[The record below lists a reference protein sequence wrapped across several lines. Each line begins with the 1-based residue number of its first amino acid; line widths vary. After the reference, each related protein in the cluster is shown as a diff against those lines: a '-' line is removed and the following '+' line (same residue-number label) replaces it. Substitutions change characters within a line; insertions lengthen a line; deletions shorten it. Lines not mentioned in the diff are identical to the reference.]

1 MIRIF
6 LRRWKQAR
14 AYQESGSSEG
24 STPFHVP
31 GLIGIWI
38 DPSICSGDPA
48 VNEQYQED
56 QATERGPP
64 DP

>member
-1 MIRIF
+1 MKIRRF
-6 LRRWKQAR
+6 PRRPEQVR
-14 AYQESGSSEG
+14 ETGSGAG
-24 STPFHVP
+24 DAPFHVP

-38 DPSICSGDPA
+38 DPLICSGDPA

>member
-1 MIRIF
+1 MKIRRF
-6 LRRWKQAR
+6 LRRPEQAR
-14 AYQESGSSEG
+14 EKGSSAAHE
-24 STPFHVP
+24 PLHVP
-31 GLIGIWI
+31 GLIGIRI
-38 DPSICSGDPA
+38 DPLICSGDPE